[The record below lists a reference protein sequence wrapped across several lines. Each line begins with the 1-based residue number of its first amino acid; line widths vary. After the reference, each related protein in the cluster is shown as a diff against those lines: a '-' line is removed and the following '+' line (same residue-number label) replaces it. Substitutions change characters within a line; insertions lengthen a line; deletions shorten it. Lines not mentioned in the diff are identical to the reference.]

1 MAHLKLKKP
10 INVPNLMFFHNKWL
24 DEKFTNAFG
33 TVILELRPN
42 EKSNLKRLMA
52 QTLNLERC
60 VAKFSDIVQM
70 LLKVG
75 VTNFEK
81 PAIKDIDSWTQL
93 LVFFVAI
100 IAKHQGWNPELITRK
115 NEIKTKEKP
124 KK

>member
-1 MAHLKLKKP
+1 MAHLKLKAP
-10 INVPNLMFFHNKWL
+10 IQVPNMMYFHNKWL
-24 DEKFTNAFG
+24 DEKYTNAFG

-60 VAKFSDIVQM
+60 VAKFTDIVQM

-75 VTNFEK
+75 VSNFDK
-81 PAIKDIDSWTQL
+81 PNIEDIQSWDQL

-100 IAKHQGWNPELITRK
+100 IAKHQGWNPEHITRK
-115 NEIKTKEKP
+115 SEVKTKK
-124 KK
+124 

>member
-1 MAHLKLKKP
+1 MAQLKLKKP
-10 INVPNLMFFHNKWL
+10 MIVPNLMYFHNKWL

-33 TVILELRPN
+33 SVILELRPN

-75 VTNFEK
+75 VTNFDR
-81 PAIKDIDSWTQL
+81 PAIKDIDSWAKL

-100 IAKHQGWNPELITRK
+100 IAKHQGWNPNQISRK
-115 NEIKTKEKP
+115 NEVKVKDKS
-124 KK
+124 

>member
-1 MAHLKLKKP
+1 MAQLKLKTP
-10 INVPNLMFFHNKWL
+10 ILVPNLMYFHNKWL
-24 DEKFTNAFG
+24 DEKYTNMFG

-75 VTNFEK
+75 VTNFAK
-81 PAIKDIDSWTQL
+81 PAIEDIKSWDQL

-100 IAKHQGWNPELITRK
+100 IAKHQGWNPDSIARK
-115 NEIKTKEKP
+115 SEVKSKTK
-124 KK
+124 

>member
-1 MAHLKLKKP
+1 MAQLKLKTS
-10 INVPNLMFFHNKWL
+10 IVVPNLMFFHNKWL
-24 DEKFTNAFG
+24 DEKFTNMFG
-33 TVILELRPN
+33 SVILELRPN

-75 VTNFEK
+75 VTDFTK
-81 PAIKDIDSWTQL
+81 PALKDIKSWAQL

-100 IAKHQGWNPELITRK
+100 IAKHQGWNPDNISRK
-115 NEIKTKEKP
+115 NEVKSK
-124 KK
+124 